1 MIALP
6 TYIFPVTRLMMMYT
20 PASGLIHSLTTA
32 LAPSMCRS
40 SKTAL
45 GCRLGELRM
54 ASHRGDRVSGSTE
67 REDRLYPYGNRL
79 VVSYHAPKTLFFIN
93 NSNS

>member
-1 MIALP
+1 
-6 TYIFPVTRLMMMYT
+6 
-20 PASGLIHSLTTA
+20 
-32 LAPSMCRS
+32 
-40 SKTAL
+40 
-45 GCRLGELRM
+45 M